1 MTVPNGGSGAGGDD
15 GSPDQEE
22 AEGAQAIDW
31 PRTVFTLLLA
41 AYGAVLIRHYGT
53 YGFMDNVDLPI
64 HEAGHILFSPFGE
77 FLQFLGGT
85 LMQLLVPAVFL
96 GYFLLQT
103 NRYAA
108 TVMMW
113 WVAQNLWNISV
124 YIRDARGQLLPLVGG
139 GEHDWAYLLGRLGL
153 LRFDE
158 QIASAVSFAGILV
171 FAAAIVLGL
180 RYAGW
185 RLATPRSAAPSAGGR
200 A

>member
-1 MTVPNGGSGAGGDD
+1 M
-15 GSPDQEE
+15 
-22 AEGAQAIDW
+22 
-31 PRTVFTLLLA
+31 
-41 AYGAVLIRHYGT
+41 
-53 YGFMDNVDLPI
+53 
-64 HEAGHILFSPFGE
+64 
-77 FLQFLGGT
+77 
-85 LMQLLVPAVFL
+85 
-96 GYFLLQT
+96 
-103 NRYAA
+103 
-108 TVMMW
+108 
-113 WVAQNLWNISV
+113 